1 MGSWRRPSE
10 KIMFHLYKNIYLE
23 TDLNVDPN
31 KNRCVYSKE
40 FGVPML
46 NEFSQFAFRG
56 TLHNYNLDVT
66 DEMFMT
72 SLLNYAKNE
81 EFFIFADDSCLA
93 KIFATWL
100 SFILPNITEDGAV
113 LLYKSL
119 IFQRNVTKQVSTWH
133 SGTDDN
139 DMLTLENEFRN
150 SFKTL
155 SFSDNEREGR
165 FAYVKEQHDEHPSI
179 EYVIPTYIVTG
190 KMQKLLSS
198 MIQIQMKKIAEE
210 YLVELKIEFMTR
222 FNRFNFSD
230 SAKLEKRYDL
240 HNIEDILKDR
250 SPIGEFFLSN
260 RIFGSKHVL
269 KPSGHGFNIMFFNMM
284 DADLIVLE
292 EYLEAVGQPK
302 EFFAILKNYLHNI
315 NYGFSKDE
323 LDNFLLDEAY
333 SSDSNTGLQGVFTNS
348 IFSNTGDTINKYF
361 INYVLNRIDEPNKI
375 KEFSLI

>member
-1 MGSWRRPSE
+1 
-10 KIMFHLYKNIYLE
+10 MFHLYKNIYLE

-31 KNRCVYSKE
+31 KNRCVYSKK

-46 NEFSQFAFRG
+46 NEFSHLAFQG
-56 TLHNYNLDVT
+56 TLHNYNLDVNS
-66 DEMFMT
+66 EMFMT

-81 EFFIFADDSCLA
+81 EFYIFADDPCLA

-100 SFILPNITEDGAV
+100 NFILPNITEDGAV

-119 IFQRNVTKQVSTWH
+119 IFQKNVTKQVSSWH
-133 SGTDDN
+133 NGTGDN
-139 DMLTLENEFRN
+139 DMSILENEFRN
-150 SFKTL
+150 DFKTF
-155 SFSDNEREGR
+155 SFSDNERDGR

-190 KMQKLLSS
+190 KMQKLLSNT
-198 MIQIQMKKIAEE
+198 IQILLKKLAEE

-230 SAKLEKRYDL
+230 KAELEQRYDL
-240 HNIEDILKDR
+240 HNIEDIFNDR
-250 SPIGEFFLSN
+250 SPIGEFFLSD

-269 KPSGHGFNIMFFNMM
+269 KPSGHGFNIMFFNIV

-292 EYLEAVGQPK
+292 KYLEGVGQPK
-302 EFFAILKNYLHNI
+302 EFFTILKKYLLNL
-315 NYGFSKDE
+315 NYGFSKIE
-323 LDNFLLDEAY
+323 LDDFLNDEAY
-333 SSDSNTGLQGVFTNS
+333 TSDGIFTNS

-361 INYVLNRIDEPNKI
+361 INYVLNRIDEPEKI
-375 KEFSLI
+375 REFSLV